1 MRAACQVARA
11 VAVAWVQAG
20 ARARPVKVLPVVAGQ
35 TLVAVVEVGLALS
48 VQPISQVFQPT
59 AAMV

>member
-1 MRAACQVARA
+1 
-11 VAVAWVQAG
+11 VAWVQAG

-35 TLVAVVEVGLALS
+35 TLVAAVEEALALS
-48 VQPISQVFQPT
+48 VQPINQAFLPT